1 MIRPYATRDLDELL
15 DAWEQASRLAHPFLD
30 DVFFRRER
38 KAIVDVYLP
47 MTETWVYLV
56 EERVVGFIALLDQEV
71 GALFVDP
78 AFHGQ
83 GIGRALMD
91 HACTLRVHLEVEV
104 FKANAIGRRFYD
116 RYGFAF
122 VKEHMHEETG
132 HPLHRLRL
140 RSRSDG

>member
-1 MIRPYATRDLDELL
+1 MIKPYAARDLDELL
-15 DAWEQASRLAHPFLD
+15 DVWEQASRLAHPFLD
-30 DVFFRRER
+30 DAFFRRER

-56 EERVVGFIALLDQEV
+56 EARVVGFIALLGDEV

-78 AFHGQ
+78 ALHGQ

-91 HACTLRVHLEVEV
+91 HARALRAQLEVEV

-116 RYGFAF
+116 RYDFSVCCAFAVF
-122 VKEHMHEETG
+122 VF
-132 HPLHRLRL
+132 PC
-140 RSRSDG
+140 